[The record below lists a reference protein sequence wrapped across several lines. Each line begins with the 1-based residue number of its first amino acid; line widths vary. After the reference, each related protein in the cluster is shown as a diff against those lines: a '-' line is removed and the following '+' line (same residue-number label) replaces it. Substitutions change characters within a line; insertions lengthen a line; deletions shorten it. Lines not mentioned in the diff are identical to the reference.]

1 MGVSLSYIAMIFGLP
16 PLGGIYWASGLVVAG
31 IWAKWPVAKA
41 RRRAE
46 LGAASATLA
55 LGAFAAVLLLGKVC
69 IYA

>member
-1 MGVSLSYIAMIFGLP
+1 MALIFGLP

-31 IWAKWPVAKA
+31 IWAGWPVSGT

-46 LGAASATLA
+46 IGAASMTLA
-55 LGAFAAVLLLGKVC
+55 LGVLAATLLLAKVG